1 MTGRSHTTGSFTRGS
16 QLFLH
21 SLRMVTQGSKA
32 AVLGGLFCV
41 LALWFFV
48 CHQTLYISDLYY
60 WMMGVWGGIK
70 LDFAETFITKNRSML
85 WIYDFSVGFWKHIPT
100 KTYIW
105 KLWNGEVGYRLQQ
118 FWGWASSDG
127 ILHSI
132 FTFVGGAFFTSLVFS
147 WSGWKKAQN
156 RHIRGA
162 KIASIKALKKMM
174 RKKEILGELNL
185 DGLPLVKDRETSHM
199 LIAGTTGSG
208 KTNALHHLL
217 PQLRSQKA
225 VIVDLTGEL
234 TQRYFDKGQGDVLL
248 SPSAPQSVQWNPWL
262 DSRTL
267 FEYRAFAEA
276 FVGEVSKQDPFWSQ
290 AASECLAAA
299 LEKLS
304 PTQSIEKLT
313 QILTKSSLGEF
324 CRFFQNTTAAA
335 YADPKGE
342 RTTVSIRST
351 LTSKIQSLEI
361 MAREPQGQF
370 SFRHWMQEKEKGWLF
385 LATRADQRE
394 VLCPLISA
402 HLGMALKALMQKF
415 PDPKRRCWFVI
426 DELPALNK
434 TPALLTAA
442 TEGRKYGACLVLG
455 IQDMAQLK
463 AKYGIHEAQTLLNQM
478 NTKVLFRFTDPDTTQ
493 MISKMLGDKEEGL
506 MKESLSFGANTMRDG
521 VNLNEQIVK
530 EPIVSPTE
538 IASLQNLEC
547 FVRLPEVLPILKH
560 QMKWAGGEKYTSGER
575 KK

>member
-32 AVLGGLFCV
+32 AILGGLFCV

-70 LDFAETFITKNRSML
+70 LDFAETFITKNCSML

-105 KLWNGEVGYRLQQ
+105 KLCNGEVGYRLQQ

-132 FTFVGGAFFTSLVFS
+132 VTFVGGAFFTSLVFS

-267 FEYRAFAEA
+267 FEYRAFAES

-304 PTQSIEKLT
+304 SRQSIGELT
-313 QILTKSSLGEF
+313 QILTKSSLEEF
-324 CRFFQNTTAAA
+324 CHFFQNTTAAA

-370 SFRHWMQEKEKGWLF
+370 SFRHWMQETDKGWLF

-402 HLGMALKALMQKF
+402 HLSMALKALMQQF

-463 AKYGIHEAQTLLNQM
+463 AKYGIHESQTLLNQM
-478 NTKVLFRFTDPDTTQ
+478 NTKVLFRFTDPDITQ

-547 FVRLPEVLPILKH
+547 FVRLPEDLPVVKH
-560 QMKWAGGEKYTSGER
+560 QMSWAGSGR
-575 KK
+575 DH